1 MASAELG
8 RRGGDGGGYRIA
20 DEPRA
25 GGLVQLTV
33 NPLWPLFAVM
43 FGGAWLSWPWFVV
56 NGWAMGSPTRVRE
69 TLFVVA
75 AWVGSVLLL
84 VALLVAGASLPEG
97 GFKYLF
103 LLHILY
109 KLGVTYRLYVW
120 QMRPF
125 QLHQYYDG
133 PVRNGVFMVI
143 AGYLLGERLLLPAAA
158 ELGVFVKWVL
168 Q

>member
-8 RRGGDGGGYRIA
+8 GRSGGGGGYRIA

-25 GGLVQLTV
+25 GLLAHLTV

-43 FGGAWLSWPWFVV
+43 FGGAWLSWPWFVL

-69 TLFVVA
+69 TLFGLG

-84 VALLVAGASLPEG
+84 VALIIGGESLPEG

-125 QLHQYYDG
+125 QLHEYYDG
-133 PVRNGVFMVI
+133 PVRNGVLVLV
-143 AGYLLGERLLLPAAA
+143 AGFLLGSSVVMPAVN
-158 ELGVFVKWVL
+158 EVSVFWGWVL